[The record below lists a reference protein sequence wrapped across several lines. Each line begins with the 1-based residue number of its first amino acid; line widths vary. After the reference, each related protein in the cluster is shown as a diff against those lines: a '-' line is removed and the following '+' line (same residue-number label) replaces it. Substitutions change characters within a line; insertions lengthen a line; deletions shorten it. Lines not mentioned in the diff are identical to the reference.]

1 MNATTTPST
10 PAVASDY
17 FADPDINPG
26 RDLSLLRPLI
36 TAAKAEISIDIAEG
50 LVPETVGSF
59 GELHDYV
66 DANEYAQDDALDPDG
81 GYAEWNYIS
90 DVLDRWLTVG
100 RPDSRAQFALN
111 RMAANGWE
119 PVGLNGYVWVTL
131 PAGAGDPGLKQLGGV
146 MLAGVKVQ
154 TASVERKSPGMPWR
168 RYSMPLSLVADF
180 WAAWVSA

>member
-1 MNATTTPST
+1 VNTATSNT

-36 TAAKAEISIDIAEG
+36 TAAKDEISIDIAEG

-90 DVLDRWLTVG
+90 AVLDGWLIVG

-131 PAGAGDPGLKQLGGV
+131 PASLGDPVVK
-146 MLAGVKVQ
+146 MPGVKVER
-154 TASVERKSPGMPWR
+154 ASTERRSPGMPWR

>member
-1 MNATTTPST
+1 MNATTTPNT
-10 PAVASDY
+10 PAAASDY
-17 FADPDINPG
+17 FPAADIIPA

-36 TAAKAEISIDIAEG
+36 AATKDEITADIAAG

-66 DANEYAQDDALDPDG
+66 DANTYAQDGALDPDG
-81 GYAEWNYIS
+81 GYAEWNYIT

-100 RPDSRAQFALN
+100 RPDARAQFALN
-111 RMAANGWE
+111 RMAAQGWE

-131 PAGAGDPGLKQLGGV
+131 PAAPGDPRPTLSGV
-146 MLAGVKVQ
+146 RSERAA
-154 TASVERKSPGMPWR
+154 TERKSPGLPWR